1 MYTTIVTQPLY
12 NAIMFIVNFLPN
24 HDLWIA
30 LVIVTVLFK
39 LILVPAFKKQVR
51 DQIIMQHL
59 APKMK
64 AMQEKLKD
72 KREDL
77 AKETLAMYKKYKV
90 NPFVSIFLLLIQ
102 LPFLIGLYQIFYYD
116 IATYSNLLY
125 SGLSIP
131 ENINKL
137 FFGFNLGEK
146 SIVLA
151 IIAGASQ
158 YILGMYMFKKK
169 TEQEQKDETEFMRA
183 MNMQMKYF
191 LPGVIA
197 VVCAITPSVISLYI
211 IVTNLFGIGQ
221 EIVIKAPLEKQI
233 KVDLL
238 SDTN

>member
-12 NAIMFIVNFLPN
+12 NAIMFIVNLLPN

-51 DQIIMQHL
+51 DQIIMAHL

-64 AMQEKLKD
+64 KMQEKLKD

-77 AKETLAMYKKYKV
+77 ARETMAMYKKYKV
-90 NPFVSIFLLLIQ
+90 NPFVSIFLLLVQ

-137 FFGFNLGEK
+137 FLGFNLGEK

-151 IIAGASQ
+151 VIAGVSQ

-197 VVCAITPSVISLYI
+197 VVCAITPAVISLYI

-233 KVDLL
+233 KIDLL
-238 SDTN
+238 AEGN

>member
-12 NAIMFIVNFLPN
+12 NALIFIVNLLPN
-24 HDLWIA
+24 HDLWIS
-30 LVIVTVLFK
+30 LVVVTVLFK
-39 LILVPAFKKQVR
+39 LVLVPAFKKQVR
-51 DQIIMQHL
+51 DQIIMAHL

-64 AMQEKLKD
+64 AMQERLKD

-116 IATYSNLLY
+116 ISTYSNLLY
-125 SGLSIP
+125 SGVSVP

-137 FFGFNLGEK
+137 FFGFDLGVR
-146 SIVLA
+146 SIFLAVL
-151 IIAGASQ
+151 AGASQ
-158 YILGMYMFKKK
+158 YVLGMYMFKKK
-169 TEQEQKDETEFMRA
+169 TAEEEKQETEFMRA

-211 IVTNLFGIGQ
+211 IVTNIFGIGQ

-233 KVDLL
+233 KNDLL
-238 SDTN
+238 SETN

>member
-1 MYTTIVTQPLY
+1 MYTTIVLQPLY
-12 NAIMFIVNFLPN
+12 NALIFIVNLLPN

-30 LVIVTVLFK
+30 LVVITVLFK
-39 LILVPAFKKQVR
+39 LVLVPLFKKQVR

-64 AMQEKLKD
+64 AMQDKFKD

-77 AKETLAMYKKYKV
+77 AKETLAMYRKYKV

-116 IATYSNLLY
+116 ISAYTNLLY
-125 SGLSIP
+125 SGLSVP
-131 ENINKL
+131 ETINKL

-146 SIVLA
+146 SIILA
-151 IIAGASQ
+151 VVAGVSQ
-158 YILGMYMFKKK
+158 YVLGMYMFKQK
-169 TEQEQKDETEFMRA
+169 TPEEEKAENDFIRA
-183 MNMQMKYF
+183 MNLQMKYF
-191 LPGVIA
+191 LPVVIA
-197 VVCAITPSVISLYI
+197 VVCAITPAVISLYI

-233 KVDLL
+233 KNDLL
-238 SDTN
+238 AEGN

>member
-1 MYTTIVTQPLY
+1 
-12 NAIMFIVNFLPN
+12 MFIVNFLPN

-158 YILGMYMFKKK
+158 YILGMYIFKKK
-169 TEQEQKDETEFMRA
+169 T
-183 MNMQMKYF
+183 
-191 LPGVIA
+191 
-197 VVCAITPSVISLYI
+197 
-211 IVTNLFGIGQ
+211 
-221 EIVIKAPLEKQI
+221 
-233 KVDLL
+233 
-238 SDTN
+238 